1 MKPLIIA
8 ALLFVSAGR
17 AQDDGWAE
25 DLRNDQQEVEQLA
38 RDAKV
43 PGITPETA
51 SELERQRLESVKR
64 IETIADNRP
73 DNPAA
78 QLAVGKSLASV
89 EEAPRAIPYAER
101 GLALAESS
109 GDPKLVREAL
119 LTGSEVYA
127 KAGRYDLARER
138 AERVLK
144 TNPRDK
150 DALALY
156 MQVKGRGAAS
166 AASPTGG
173 KTAGAYGAAGSASA
187 GAPAAAAPG
196 AAMTSP
202 ASLEARKQIALGWS
216 RIKLDPAAALKSFEA
231 AITADPMNAAV
242 RVQRSKARLAAG
254 DFPGALGD
262 SDDAIRMDPRLGEA
276 YAARAEAKRA
286 LGRAEAELV
295 TDYEAAANLDGR
307 FAEAYKAVV
316 TRLSASAE
324 GGASASGPGD
334 GSTAAG
340 LPPPGGPLGLLA
352 RSPKKWGLIA
362 LLCVLAALA
371 GGLFAPLLLKRRRS
385 PDAGAPTPTPR
396 P

>member
-1 MKPLIIA
+1 MEA
-8 ALLFVSAGR
+8 VGNMTAV
-17 AQDDGWAE
+17 AE
-25 DLRNDQQEVEQLA
+25 KR
-38 RDAKV
+38 
-43 PGITPETA
+43 PE
-51 SELERQRLESVKR
+51 
-64 IETIADNRP
+64 
-73 DNPAA
+73 NPAA

-101 GLALAESS
+101 GLALAETS

-156 MQVKGRGAAS
+156 MQVKGRGTAS
-166 AASPTGG
+166 SASPAGG
-173 KTAGAYGAAGSASA
+173 ATAGSSGAAGQASA
-187 GAPAAAAPG
+187 GAPAASAPG
-196 AAMTSP
+196 VAMTSP
-202 ASLEARKQIALGWS
+202 ASLEAQKQIALGWS
-216 RIKLDPAAALKSFEA
+216 RIKLDPAAALKNFEA
-231 AITADPMNAAV
+231 AITADPMNASV

-262 SDDAIRMDPRLGEA
+262 SDDAIRLDPRLGEA

-295 TDYEAAANLDGR
+295 SDYEAAANLDGR
-307 FAEAYKAVV
+307 FAEAYKAVA
-316 TRLSASAE
+316 TRVSAAAE
-324 GGASASGPGD
+324 AAAAARSSGD
-334 GSTAAG
+334 GAEAGG
-340 LPPPGGPLGLLA
+340 LPAPGGPLGLLA

-371 GGLFAPLLLKRRRS
+371 GGLFAPLLLRRRRS
-385 PDAGAPTPTPR
+385 SDEGAPTPTPR